1 MTNTQ
6 TPATGIRIPQYALTL
21 AVILL
26 ALGAL
31 LAASQGINERAF
43 VRAEFTATPAPTLP
57 PSPTPVPID
66 PFANLTFTTWTSEG
80 DLLSMEVPALW
91 APQPARNSPIAY
103 TFTVEGTPNV
113 GIGIFVIPTA
123 ELGVPGVA
131 PDASPETIL
140 KAAFAT
146 DPSLTVREV
155 QAGDLKGAAVK
166 QSEVG
171 TDPTTGNLSG
181 TDSDIWLLAIDAN
194 HVLLLQAIAP
204 TERWAQMEPVLA
216 RVTSSLKVDV
226 AATIA
231 RMNSVLGTPVPAP
244 TSEAT
249 AEATA
254 EATTEATTEATAEPT
269 AEATSP
275 VTATPE
281 PAGPSLPTPTPA
293 N

>member
-1 MTNTQ
+1 MMNTP
-6 TPATGIRIPQYALTL
+6 TSATGIRIPQYALTL

-31 LAASQGINERAF
+31 LAASQGINERSF

-80 DLLSMEVPALW
+80 NLISMEVPALW
-91 APQPARNSPIAY
+91 TPQPGRNSPIAY
-103 TFTVEGTPNV
+103 TFTAEGTPNV

-140 KAAFAT
+140 KAAFAA

-155 QAGDLKGAAVK
+155 QAGDLTGAAVK
-166 QSEVG
+166 RSEVG
-171 TDPTTGNLSG
+171 TDPVTGNLSG
-181 TDSDIWLLAIDAN
+181 TDSDVWLLAIDAN
-194 HVLLLQAIAP
+194 YVLLMQAIAP
-204 TERWAQMEPVLA
+204 TERWAEMEPVLA
-216 RVTSSLKVDV
+216 RVTSSLKLDV
-226 AATIA
+226 AATVA
-231 RMNSVLGTPVPAP
+231 RMTDVLGTPAPAP
-244 TSEAT
+244 TAAPTAEATSEAT
-249 AEATA
+249 AEAT
-254 EATTEATTEATAEPT
+254 TEPT
-269 AEATSP
+269 AEATIP
-275 VTATPE
+275 ATATAE
-281 PAGPSLPTPTPA
+281 PAGPALPTATPA

>member
-1 MTNTQ
+1 MTNTP
-6 TPATGIRIPQYALTL
+6 TSATGIRIPQYALTL

-80 DLLSMEVPALW
+80 NLISMEVPALW
-91 APQPARNSPIAY
+91 TPQPARNSPIAY
-103 TFTVEGTPNV
+103 TFTAEGTPSV

-123 ELGVPGVA
+123 ELGIPGVA

-140 KAAFAT
+140 KAAFAS

-155 QAGDLKGAAVK
+155 QAGALKGAAVK

-171 TDPTTGNLSG
+171 TDPATGALSG

-204 TERWAQMEPVLA
+204 TERWAEMEPILA
-216 RVTSSLKVDV
+216 RATSSLTLDV

-231 RMNSVLGTPVPAP
+231 RMTSVSGTPVPAP
-244 TSEAT
+244 TAEATATQQSESAPT

-254 EATTEATTEATAEPT
+254 EVTAAPTAEATAEP
-269 AEATSP
+269 AGP
-275 VTATPE
+275 VLPTATP
-281 PAGPSLPTPTPA
+281 A